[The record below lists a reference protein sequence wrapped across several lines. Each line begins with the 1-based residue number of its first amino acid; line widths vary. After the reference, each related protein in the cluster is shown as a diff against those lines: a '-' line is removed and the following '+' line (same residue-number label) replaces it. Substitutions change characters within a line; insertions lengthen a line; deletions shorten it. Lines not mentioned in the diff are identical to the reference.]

1 MKRGEIGRRKYIRRK
16 SEGTLR
22 RWKKILK
29 EIYNSRYFRRKT
41 EKREGQ
47 HGVGVVYRTINTLQ
61 ISKREG
67 RETE

>member
-1 MKRGEIGRRKYIRRK
+1 M
-16 SEGTLR
+16 R